1 MQVNPNENLKQLLRK
16 KLGYLPEGDGI
27 DVMLER
33 GQLEIFHA
41 GDTVIGMDS
50 YCPDVFIVR
59 DGIVRFADIDNER
72 ERTFAFALPGT
83 IFMSKYSFVMGKPS
97 YYSVEAC
104 CDTELLRI
112 SNSDYWNLVGTYH
125 ELTLFM
131 LHYAYG
137 ELYFQEYKNATV
149 INGSARERYKKMLGD
164 RPYIIEKVPQKI
176 IASYLGI
183 TPEYFSKL
191 KREYLVK

>member
-16 KLGYLPEGDGI
+16 ELGYLPEGDGV
-27 DVMLER
+27 DVMPER
-33 GQLEIFHA
+33 RQPQIFHA

-112 SNSDYWNLVGTYH
+112 SNSDYWNLVETYH

-137 ELYFQEYKNATV
+137 ELYFQEYKNAAV

-191 KREYLVK
+191 KREYLGK

>member
-1 MQVNPNENLKQLLRK
+1 MEVSPNEILKKLLHDE
-16 KLGYLPEGDGI
+16 LGYLPSGEGI
-27 DVMLER
+27 DAMFER
-33 GQLEIFHA
+33 GQLEKFQA
-41 GDTVIGMDS
+41 GECVIEMNK

-59 DGIVRFADIDNER
+59 DGIVRFTDMDSVR

-83 IFMSKYSFVMGKPS
+83 IFMSKHSFVMGQPS

-104 CDTELLRI
+104 CETELLRI
-112 SNSDYWNLVGTYH
+112 RNNDYWDLVEQYH
-125 ELTLFM
+125 ELTLYM

-149 INGSARERYKKMLGD
+149 INGTARERYKKMLSD
-164 RPYIIEKVPQKI
+164 RPYIIEKVPQRI

-191 KREYLVK
+191 KREYLGK